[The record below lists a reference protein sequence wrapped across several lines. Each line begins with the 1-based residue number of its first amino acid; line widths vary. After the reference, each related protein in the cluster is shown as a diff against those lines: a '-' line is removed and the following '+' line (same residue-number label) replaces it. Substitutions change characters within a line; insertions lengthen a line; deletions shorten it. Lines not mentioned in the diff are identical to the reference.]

1 MSVHRQAYVLSRTL
15 AACLAL
21 AALAA
26 PAAGARPAF
35 DPIPTSGGTHSAG
48 VAPEA
53 KQPAP
58 TVVRHIDESFDWSSA
73 AIGAGGGA
81 GAVLLTLAG
90 GSTLM
95 SRRRIRP
102 AR

>member
-1 MSVHRQAYVLSRTL
+1 MSVHRQAHVLSRTL
-15 AACLAL
+15 AAYLAL

-26 PAAGARPAF
+26 PAASARPAF
-35 DPIPTSGGTHSAG
+35 DPIGAGGGTRSAG
-48 VAPEA
+48 VAHDA
-53 KQPAP
+53 RQPAP
-58 TVVRHIDESFDWSSA
+58 TVVRHIDESFDWGSA
-73 AIGAGGGA
+73 AIGAGAGA

-90 GSTLM
+90 ASTLM

>member
-1 MSVHRQAYVLSRTL
+1 MSAQRQAHVLSRTL
-15 AACLAL
+15 SAYLAI

-26 PAAGARPAF
+26 PAADARPAF
-35 DPIPTSGGTHSAG
+35 DPIPASGGTHSAG
-48 VAPEA
+48 VAHEA
-53 KQPAP
+53 KQPVP
-58 TVVRHIDESFDWSSA
+58 TVVRHIDEGFDWSSA

-90 GSTLM
+90 VSTLM
-95 SRRRIRP
+95 SHRRIRP

>member
-1 MSVHRQAYVLSRTL
+1 MSVHRQAHVLSRTL

-35 DPIPTSGGTHSAG
+35 DPIGAGGGTQSAG
-48 VAPEA
+48 VAHDA
-53 KQPAP
+53 RQPAP
-58 TVVRHIDESFDWSSA
+58 TVVRHIDESFDWGSA

-90 GSTLM
+90 ASTLM